1 MKTMNNNFQFS
12 RLLMVMRWDVFTNR
26 KTYLNTVLGM
36 ISALLPVYIL
46 QQYQLS
52 KQYQHLPSIAI
63 KLGYHGISQY
73 TLLIFSIAMYMMST
87 QIFMV
92 MKTNGQ
98 REQFLMLPASNLEKY
113 ISRFL
118 FSTLGAVVAMIIA
131 IVVADLVQLLF
142 SFILLPGHHQSVCLY
157 TAALLWK
164 IWNVFIENIDS
175 TRSLL
180 LSLFIVVCV
189 VCAHSF
195 FILCGT
201 LFRKHTVV
209 VSGILFIAMTYL
221 VIYVIESVS
230 GSMTTWLIH
239 IDNTLFDSLLIAT
252 GLLLVSFQYWLSYKV
267 FTRMQ
272 VICNKWINL

>member
-1 MKTMNNNFQFS
+1 MNNNFQFS
-12 RLLMVMRWDVFTNR
+12 RLLMVMRWDVFTNL
-26 KTYLNTVLGM
+26 KTYLNMTLGM
-36 ISALLPVYIL
+36 TFALLPIL
-46 QQYQLS
+46 IMQLYQLS
-52 KQYQHLPSIAI
+52 KQDQLSPDTIDLSYW
-63 KLGYHGISQY
+63 GMSQY
-73 TLLIFSIAMYMMST
+73 ILFISSIAMYMMAT

-118 FSTLGAVVAMIIA
+118 FSTLGAAIAMLTA
-131 IVVADLVQLLF
+131 IVVSDFVQLIF
-142 SFILLPGHHQSVCLY
+142 SFLLLPGHHQSVCLS
-157 TAALLWK
+157 TVALLWK

-230 GSMTTWLIH
+230 GSMTTWLMH
-239 IDNTLFDSLLIAT
+239 GDSLLLDSLLIAAE
-252 GLLLVSFQYWLSYKV
+252 LLLAGFQYWLSYKV